1 MTINRIR
8 LAGWALITGGVLS
21 IGGFL
26 AASSFIG
33 SSGDATDARFSD
45 PLWPGLNAIAIAGAI
60 ITLLGLPAILAYHGD
75 RFPRLTLVGYVGLFV
90 PLVMLN
96 VGESTTEA
104 FIKPY
109 LVSHGG
115 VPENLP
121 NGFEPFMGVAL
132 LFLVVGVVCLGIAVI
147 RARVFPW
154 WVGALLIACVP
165 LSAAGGALPGPLALL
180 GDYMAF
186 LALIVIGRQVVR
198 TEAERLPRAAS
209 HPSVARAA
217 A

>member
-1 MTINRIR
+1 MTINRTR
-8 LAGWALITGGVLS
+8 LAGWALILGGVLS
-21 IGGFL
+21 IAGFL
-26 AASSFIG
+26 AASTFIG
-33 SSGDATDARFSD
+33 SSGDTGDARFSD
-45 PLWPGLNAIAIAGAI
+45 PLWPTLNAIAIAGAI

-109 LVSHGG
+109 LVHHGG
-115 VPENLP
+115 VPTNLP

-147 RARVFPW
+147 RARVFPR

-165 LSAAGGALPGPLALL
+165 LSAAGGGLPGPLALI

-186 LALIVIGRQVVR
+186 AALIAIGLQVVR
-198 TEAERLPRAAS
+198 TESAR
-209 HPSVARAA
+209 VARVAGRA
-217 A
+217 VSQMTPA

>member
-1 MTINRIR
+1 MTTTQIR

-21 IGGFL
+21 
-26 AASSFIG
+26 
-33 SSGDATDARFSD
+33 
-45 PLWPGLNAIAIAGAI
+45 
-60 ITLLGLPAILAYHGD
+60 PAILASHGE
-75 RFPRLTLVGYVGLFV
+75 RARRLTLAGYVGIFV

-115 VPENLP
+115 LPKNLP

-132 LFLVVGVVCLGIAVI
+132 LILIVGVVCLGIAVI

-154 WVGALLIACVP
+154 WVGALFIACIP
-165 LSAAGGALPGPLALL
+165 LSVAGGGLPGPLALL
-180 GDYMAF
+180 GDYVAF
-186 LALIVIGRQVVR
+186 LALIVIGGRVVS
-198 TEAERLPRAAS
+198 TESQRA
-209 HPSVARAA
+209 PLAA
-217 A
+217 HHTSTVGAGA